1 MEGEDQLSK
10 EDVLELLKSVKYP
23 GFSRDIVSFGIVKD
37 VEVDRGN
44 VVVDLQLST
53 MSEESKLEIRNRVE
67 KTLQT
72 GGSFETIDIRITA
85 PSEAQGRTARVE
97 DQDLIPGVK
106 YTVAVASGKGGV
118 GKSTVAVNIAAV
130 LAARGRKVGLLDLDI
145 YGPSLPILLG
155 INERPAT
162 TPEGKLIPLE
172 KFGMKIMSFG
182 FLSGNET
189 PIIWRGPLISRM
201 TEQFFSD
208 VLWETL
214 DYMIMDLPPGTGD
227 VQLTLLQKLRISGA
241 VIVTTPQDLAVS
253 DARKGADMFRKV
265 SAPVL
270 GVVENMSGY
279 VVSGLVHDETGN
291 PLGGAV
297 ISLPRMDE
305 VSDVISDSE
314 GRFQI
319 DVNLF
324 KRGGGSRESARLN
337 VPLLGEIPISQELM
351 EACDDG
357 TPLTIKDPGSPI
369 SLVFSRIAD
378 TIEDRVAAGP

>member
-1 MEGEDQLSK
+1 MSK